1 MAVKNKQFAVIGIGR
16 FGESM
21 VKELTRLGYEVMAID
36 IDEEKINDTVEI
48 ATHAVQA
55 DSMDED
61 TLKALGIRN
70 FDVVI
75 VAIGNNIQSNI
86 LTTIMLKELGVKRVV
101 AKAQNA
107 LHGRVLEKIGAD
119 LVIYPE
125 RDMAVKLARSLVS
138 NNFLEQ
144 INLSSNYSIIELFTP
159 VTFINKS
166 LQEIGLRK
174 KMRVT
179 VLAIRRDEEVIV
191 APGPDEKLYKGDVI
205 VALGSNDD
213 LEIISN
219 LE

>member
-1 MAVKNKQFAVIGIGR
+1 MTYSKNGW
-16 FGESM
+16 
-21 VKELTRLGYEVMAID
+21 
-36 IDEEKINDTVEI
+36 
-48 ATHAVQA
+48 
-55 DSMDED
+55 
-61 TLKALGIRN
+61 
-70 FDVVI
+70 
-75 VAIGNNIQSNI
+75 
-86 LTTIMLKELGVKRVV
+86 RV
-101 AKAQNA
+101 
-107 LHGRVLEKIGAD
+107 
-119 LVIYPE
+119 
-125 RDMAVKLARSLVS
+125 
-138 NNFLEQ
+138 EQ